1 MLLSLYLSL
10 DPSLSLSLSLEA
22 SEAGV
27 ATSLLYVDFAGR
39 AGDGT

>member
-1 MLLSLYLSL
+1 MLLSLSLSL
-10 DPSLSLSLSLEA
+10 DPSLSLSLEA